1 MDIKSKKPYISV
13 VLPTLNEEQ
22 TIADCIH
29 KIQQVFSDLGI
40 EGEIIVADS
49 STDRTAEIAR
59 SLGAILIRP
68 EKTGYGNAYIAGL
81 SKTRGELI
89 AIGDA
94 DDTYDFLEL
103 TKLLERMD
111 ETGAD
116 LVFGSRLKGKI
127 KPGAMPW
134 LHQYIGNPLLTR
146 LLNLLFHTHISDAH
160 SGFRLIRRNA
170 LKRLPLTTGG
180 MEFASEMFIEAARRG
195 MKIEEVPI
203 SYSPRVAPS
212 NLRSFTDGWR
222 HIRFMLLYRP
232 IPFLAI
238 PGFLFTAIG
247 ILVMIILY
255 IRGGVETAHLHSFVV
270 GSFALIGGLQLLFT
284 GIHIKVYSTIH
295 GYSRQDKLF
304 KQLVTY
310 HNLEY
315 ELVAGAVL
323 IVAGLVIGGSII
335 WKWITMQFGELAQV
349 VDAIW
354 AMTLV
359 IAGMQIVF
367 SAIFLSVM
375 MLNSDLGEY

>member
-1 MDIKSKKPYISV
+1 MDTESKKPYLSV

-22 TIADCIH
+22 TIASCIH
-29 KIQQVFSDLGI
+29 KIQKVFSDLGI
-40 EGEIIVADS
+40 SGEIVVSDS
-49 STDRTAEIAR
+49 SADGTAGIAR
-59 SLGAILIRP
+59 SLGAILVHP

-81 SKTRGELI
+81 AKTRGDLI

-103 TKLLERMD
+103 PKLLKRME

-116 LVFGSRLKGKI
+116 LVFGSRLKGAI

-134 LHQYIGNPLLTR
+134 LQQYIGNPLLTR
-146 LLNLLFHTHISDAH
+146 MLNLLFHTHISDAH
-160 SGFRLIRRNA
+160 SGFRLIHRNA
-170 LKRLPLTTGG
+170 LERLPLTTGG

-238 PGFLFTAIG
+238 PGFLFTAVG

-255 IRGGVETAHLHSFVV
+255 FRGGVETAHLHSFVV

-295 GYSRQDKLF
+295 GYSRQDTLF
-304 KQLVTY
+304 RQLITY

-315 ELVAGAVL
+315 ELVAGIIL
-323 IVAGLVIGGSII
+323 ILAGLVIGGSII
-335 WKWITMQFGELAQV
+335 WNWVAMQFGELTQV
-349 VDAIW
+349 VDAIL
-354 AMTLV
+354 AMTLF
-359 IAGMQIVF
+359 IAGLEVVF

-375 MLNSDLGEY
+375 LLNADSGGD

>member
-1 MDIKSKKPYISV
+1 MDAQSNKPYLSV
-13 VLPTLNEEQ
+13 VLPTLNEEE
-22 TIADCIH
+22 TIAPCIH
-29 KIQQVFSDLGI
+29 KIKQVFHDLAI

-49 STDRTAEIAR
+49 STDRTTEIAR
-59 SLGAILIRP
+59 SLGAILVHPDKR
-68 EKTGYGNAYIAGL
+68 GYGNAYIAGL
-81 SKTRGELI
+81 AKTKGEI
-89 AIGDA
+89 VAIGDA
-94 DDTYDFLEL
+94 DNTYDFLEL
-103 TKLLERMD
+103 PKLLERMN

-116 LVFGSRLKGKI
+116 LVFGSRLKGTI

-134 LHQYIGNPLLTR
+134 LHQYIGNPILTR
-146 LLNLLFHTHISDAH
+146 MLNLLFHTHISDAH
-160 SGFRLIRRNA
+160 SGFRLIRRKA
-170 LKRLPLTTGG
+170 LKKLPLATGG

-203 SYSPRVAPS
+203 SYSPRVTPS

-222 HIRFMLLYRP
+222 HIRFMLLFRP

-238 PGFLFTAIG
+238 PGILFTAIG
-247 ILVMIILY
+247 ILAMIILY
-255 IRGGVETAHLHSFVV
+255 FRGGVETAHLHSFVI

-295 GYSRQDKLF
+295 GYSKQDNLF
-304 KQLVTY
+304 KKLVTY

-315 ELVAGAVL
+315 ELVAGIIL
-323 IVAGLVIGGSII
+323 ILVGLIIGGSII
-335 WKWITMQFGELAQV
+335 WNWITMQFGELAQV
-349 VDAIW
+349 VNVIW

-359 IAGMQIVF
+359 IAGIEVVF